1 MRKLTS
7 HEETR
12 DGKKYYDPGPKSDE
26 MQRLNSSFAKLH
38 GAASL
43 ANLVGLGAMLA
54 YGATLAEKM

>member
-1 MRKLTS
+1 M
-7 HEETR
+7 E
-12 DGKKYYDPGPKSDE
+12 
-26 MQRLNSSFAKLH
+26 RLNSSFAWLH